1 MQRIIFAGWHR
12 QATLQSTQNIIRKKA
27 KKIGVPNQRQVS
39 VHKEECSKKNKY
51 TANNLAALD
60 EAALILQSKGGFK
73 LYMYMAKNQDNYSF
87 ELSSSDFMHWSGLG
101 YSAYTTAFKELE
113 DKKYLI
119 PKEGKENVYT
129 FYDKAQIPEE
139 KVKIEVPEEKVK
151 EVKEALEGFSF

>member
-1 MQRIIFAGWHR
+1 M
-12 QATLQSTQNIIRKKA
+12 KP
-27 KKIGVPNQRQVS
+27 IGVPNQRTVS

-60 EAALILQSKGGFK
+60 EAARMLQSKGGFK
-73 LYMYMAKNQDNYSF
+73 LYMYMAKNQDKYNF
-87 ELSSSDFMHWSGLG
+87 ELSSSDFMQWSGLG

-119 PKEGKENVYT
+119 LKEGTDTVYT
-129 FYDKAQIPEE
+129 FYDKAQTPEE

-151 EVKEALEGFSF
+151 EVQAALSGAFEF